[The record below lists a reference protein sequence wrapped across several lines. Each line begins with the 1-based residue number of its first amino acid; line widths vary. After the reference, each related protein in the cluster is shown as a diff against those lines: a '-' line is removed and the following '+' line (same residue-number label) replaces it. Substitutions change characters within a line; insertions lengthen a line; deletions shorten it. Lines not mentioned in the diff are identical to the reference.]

1 VQWRQALRISE
12 AAALH
17 WEDVHLNFQDP
28 SKSIVTV
35 CRHIEWSKTRGVDSR
50 VAPGYKNSASTGG
63 KKVLPLFSESFE
75 ALSRL
80 HFDGAKGLVFK
91 DKRSQFLE
99 YRQIQWRYG
108 NAFAKAGVEYRGT
121 HALRHGG
128 CREVNNQTGDLAVA
142 ELLLGNQD
150 SDTVKVYARRDSS
163 ALLKVAESAWQEIGI
178 TLPCSTLAET
188 KSQVP

>member
-1 VQWRQALRISE
+1 VRISE

-17 WEDVHLNFQDP
+17 WEDVHLNYQEP
-28 SKSIVTV
+28 SK
-35 CRHIEWSKTRGVDSR
+35 
-50 VAPGYKNSASTGG
+50 
-63 KKVLPLFSESFE
+63 SFE
-75 ALSRL
+75 ALSGL
-80 HFDGAKGLVFK
+80 HFHGAKGLAFK

-99 YRQIQWRYG
+99 YRQIQWRYE

-142 ELLLGNQD
+142 GMLLGNQD
-150 SDTVKVYARRDSS
+150 SDTVKVYARRVPS